1 MIKVS
6 HLSKHYGTKK
16 AVDDISFSIAP
27 GEIIG
32 FLGPNGAGKSTT
44 MNMLTGYISSTSGTI
59 TVDGHDIVNAPMEAK
74 KRIGYLP
81 ELPPLYLDMTLDEY
95 LDFVYDLKGAT
106 QPRKKHLAEIKELA
120 SLSHMGGRLLRN
132 FSKGYRQ
139 RAGLAQ
145 ALVGDPCV
153 LILDEP
159 TIGLDPAQI
168 IEFRNVIS
176 GLGKTTILSTHI
188 LSEAS
193 AICSRMLIINR
204 GKLIAE
210 GTSAEMSGEGDYRYT
225 VQLLSAPQTAKAAL
239 SNVAHIKGVEI
250 REEKAGE
257 VEFLLNCDMDVRPEL
272 CRALYSANIPILT
285 LKKATPTLEE
295 IFLQA
300 VSGSRE
306 GESK

>member
-1 MIKVS
+1 MIEVS
-6 HLSKHYGTKK
+6 HLSKCYGNIY
-16 AVDDISFSIAP
+16 AVRDISFSIKK
-27 GEIIG
+27 GEIVG

-44 MNMLTGYISSTSGTI
+44 MNMLTGYISSTSGSI
-59 TVDGHDIVNAPMEAK
+59 RINGYDILENPMEAK
-74 KRIGYLP
+74 KSIGYLP

-95 LDFVYDLKGAT
+95 LDFVYDLKKPSL
-106 QPRKKHLAEIKELA
+106 PRKKHLAEIKELT

-145 ALVGDPCV
+145 ALVGDPPV

-168 IEFRNVIS
+168 IEFRNVIA
-176 GLGKTTILSTHI
+176 GLGKTTIISTHI

-193 AICSRMLIINR
+193 NMCSRMMIING

-210 GTSAEMSGEGDYRYT
+210 GSREEIAGEKDFRYAIQLAASAEAAKT
-225 VQLLSAPQTAKAAL
+225 VLAGVDGVLEVKTEEESEKTASFSLVCERDIRTDVFDALAKA
-239 SNVAHIKGVEI
+239 G
-250 REEKAGE
+250 
-257 VEFLLNCDMDVRPEL
+257 M
-272 CRALYSANIPILT
+272 PILL

-295 IFLQA
+295 IFLQT
-300 VSGSRE
+300 VSAKGKE
-306 GESK
+306 EA